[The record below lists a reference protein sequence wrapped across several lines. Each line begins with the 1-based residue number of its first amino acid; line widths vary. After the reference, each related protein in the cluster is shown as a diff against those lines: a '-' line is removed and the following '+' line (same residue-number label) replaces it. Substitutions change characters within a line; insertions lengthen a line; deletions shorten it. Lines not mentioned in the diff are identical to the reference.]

1 MGKLTKRLG
10 RKPLVQRVL
19 AAAAAGLMHM
29 VRTTTRWT
37 TVNDAVAAAA
47 WAGEKPVIVAF
58 WHNRLALMPACWP
71 SRAPF
76 HMLISSHPDG
86 RLIANTI
93 AHFGF
98 DAVAGSTTRGGGEAI
113 RTLVRLV
120 KDGAS
125 IGVTPDG
132 PRGPRMRA
140 GEGVLMLARLS
151 GAPIVPVSVSV
162 GRRVVLNT
170 WDKLI
175 IPLPF
180 SSGAIVWGE
189 PINVPREAGESER
202 ADLRQKLEDDLNRIS
217 AEADTLVGHAAMTP
231 GDKNGDS
238 MRVKA
243 NARA

>member
-1 MGKLTKRLG
+1 
-10 RKPLVQRVL
+10 
-19 AAAAAGLMHM
+19 
-29 VRTTTRWT
+29 
-37 TVNDAVAAAA
+37 
-47 WAGEKPVIVAF
+47 
-58 WHNRLALMPACWP
+58 
-71 SRAPF
+71 
-76 HMLISSHPDG
+76 MLISSHPDG
-86 RLIANTI
+86 RLVANTI

-98 DAVAGSTTRGGGEAI
+98 NTVAGSTTRGGGEAI

-120 KDGAS
+120 KAGAS

-170 WDKLI
+170 WDQLI
-175 IPLPF
+175 VPLPF
-180 SSGAIVWGE
+180 SSGAIVWGT
-189 PINVPREAGESER
+189 PINVPRETGETEL
-202 ADLRQKLEDDLNRIS
+202 AHLRQTLEDDLNRIS
-217 AEADTLVGHAAMTP
+217 AEADALVGHAAMTQ
-231 GDKNGDS
+231 GDS